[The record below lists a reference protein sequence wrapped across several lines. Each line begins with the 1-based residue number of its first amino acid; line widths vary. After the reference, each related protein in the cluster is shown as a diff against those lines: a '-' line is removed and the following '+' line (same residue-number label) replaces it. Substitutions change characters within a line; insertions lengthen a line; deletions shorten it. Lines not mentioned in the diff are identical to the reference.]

1 MGKLK
6 YSTFRLSNGKEMVL
20 YSHNGNVHIM
30 PYEDFYRMSYVLKKE
45 MEESKKYDYRNV
57 KADDKRFRTA

>member
-6 YSTFRLSNGKEMVL
+6 YSTFRLSNGKKMVL
-20 YSHNGNVHIM
+20 YSRNGNVHIM

>member
-1 MGKLK
+1 
-6 YSTFRLSNGKEMVL
+6 
-20 YSHNGNVHIM
+20 
-30 PYEDFYRMSYVLKKE
+30 MSYVLKKE